1 MRACSKCASAH
12 NTEPSQRSGEE
23 GSRNQALLRLRV
35 HRGLDHG
42 VLLLTHSGPWCRCV
56 LVLAVRAGHPA
67 NAVEHLLC
75 AATGWA
81 LTRAGTARATAASR
95 TGLKP
100 IEEDDAVLVGGVGE
114 ELDVRLVGPHLGCLA
129 SAFVLLLQL
138 LLLSHQGGRPYTP
151 RSLR

>member
-67 NAVEHLLC
+67 NAVQHLLC
-75 AATGWA
+75 AATGGA
-81 LTRAGTARATAASR
+81 LARAGTARAAASGR

-114 ELDVRLVGPHLGCLA
+114 ELDVRLVGPHPGRLCRSRGCNCCC
-129 SAFVLLLQL
+129 
-138 LLLSHQGGRPYTP
+138 
-151 RSLR
+151 SLTEARKT